1 MCGLYSFRKS
11 ADEVAILFR
20 LGTVPML
27 APREHVTPGGPI
39 AILRPE
45 NGALTLAHVRW
56 GLIPSWVKEVQPG
69 KPLTNARAETVLEK
83 ASFKLAMK
91 RRRCLIPADGFYEW
105 EGETGRKQP
114 WLFRRPDFSCFAFA
128 GLWESWMGAD
138 GSEMESAAIIT
149 TEANRM
155 VGEIHN
161 RMPVVILPED
171 HARWLNGSHVSD
183 VEAHAMLKTGAEDF
197 FIREKVTIPKP
208 ARPEPKPSPQQ
219 SLF

>member
-11 ADEVAILFR
+11 AEEVAGIFQLAAM
-20 LGTVPML
+20 PML

-45 NGALTLAHVRW
+45 NGQLALAHVRW

-105 EGETGRKQP
+105 QGETGRKQP
-114 WLFRRPDFSCFAFA
+114 WLFRREDFGCFAFA
-128 GLWESWMGAD
+128 GIWESWMGAD

-149 TEANRM
+149 TEANEM
-155 VGEIHN
+155 VGAIHN

-171 HARWLNGSHVSD
+171 YTRWLDCMNVTD
-183 VEAHAMLKTGAEDF
+183 IEAHAMLKPAAESF
-197 FIREKVTIPKP
+197 FMREKVTIPKP
-208 ARPEPKPSPQQ
+208 ARPEPKPSAQL

>member
-1 MCGLYSFRKS
+1 MCGLYSLAKS
-11 ADEVAILFR
+11 ADEVASLFR
-20 LGTVPML
+20 LGSTPML
-27 APREHVTPGGPI
+27 APRQHVTPGGPI

-45 NGALTLAHVRW
+45 NGALALVHVRW
-56 GLIPSWVKEVQPG
+56 GLIPSWVKQVQPG

-83 ASFKLAMK
+83 ASFKHAMK

-105 EGETGRKQP
+105 QGETGRKQP

-149 TEANRM
+149 IEANRM

-171 HARWLNGSHVSD
+171 YARWLDCTNVPD

-208 ARPEPKPSPQQ
+208 ARPEPKPSPQP